1 MTIFSLMQ
9 QSILWRYWSSLIS
22 PELGTTYLSAIFSFF
37 SGFLRAQLG
46 LSSHGE
52 QSDRNCIYVDSR
64 TAKFSNFFYNSGVRQ
79 LARTAFVYTGSKIHF
94 CEIAVNHLQ
103 KQLRKSCRKFRNA
116 RHNCRNSPQ
125 NGNMR
130 NAFNIFRTNLWK
142 NCTLHHV
149 KVDQVHPLRNRRQ
162 KQRRSLNFSSRRWP
176 LLNDLSDD
184 GYLTHHLQ
192 QNWRTSSLILRIGNE
207 KDSQTGE
214 VHLLCWNMFSWFCSS
229 AVNMFLT
236 MHLLCW
242 DMQIQFRSFDG
253 CTIARSVW
261 VGKSTAKGNSTHPP
275 SFQD

>member
-1 MTIFSLMQ
+1 MTIFSLMRQ
-9 QSILWRYWSSLIS
+9 RILWRYWNSLIS
-22 PELGTTYLSAIFSFF
+22 PELGTTYPSAIFSFF
-37 SGFLRAQLG
+37 SGILRAQLG

-52 QSDRNCIYVDSR
+52 QSDRKCVYVDSQ
-64 TAKFSNFFYNSGVRQ
+64 TAKCSNFFYNCGVRQ

-103 KQLRKSCRKFRNA
+103 KQF
-116 RHNCRNSPQ
+116 RNSPQ

-130 NAFNIFRTNLWK
+130 NAFNIFRTNLCK

-192 QNWRTSSLILRIGNE
+192 QNWRTSSLILRKGNG

-236 MHLLCW
+236 MHLPCW

-261 VGKSTAKGNSTHPP
+261 VGKSTAKGNSSHPP
-275 SFQD
+275 SFQDYYPEIINCVNLIG

>member
-1 MTIFSLMQ
+1 M
-9 QSILWRYWSSLIS
+9 
-22 PELGTTYLSAIFSFF
+22 
-37 SGFLRAQLG
+37 
-46 LSSHGE
+46 
-52 QSDRNCIYVDSR
+52 
-64 TAKFSNFFYNSGVRQ
+64 
-79 LARTAFVYTGSKIHF
+79 
-94 CEIAVNHLQ
+94 NHLQ
-103 KQLRKSCRKFRNA
+103 KQFTNSCRNV

-130 NAFNIFRTNLWK
+130 NAFNIFRTNLCK

-149 KVDQVHPLRNRRQ
+149 KVDQVHPLHNRRQ
-162 KQRRSLNFSSRRWP
+162 KQRRPLNFSARRWP

-192 QNWRTSSLILRIGNE
+192 QNWRTSSLILRKGNG

-236 MHLLCW
+236 MHLPCW

-261 VGKSTAKGNSTHPP
+261 VGKSTAKGNSSHPP
-275 SFQD
+275 SFQDYYPEIINCVNLIG